1 MCLQGRQ
8 VTAKRIFWAAL
19 EAADPR
25 RAVLRHQHTL
35 SDLLRKE
42 DYRTLCVAGF
52 GKAACAMAAAVEELL
67 CDRIGRG
74 VVITPRGYCRDTH
87 QLQKM
92 QLYEGG
98 HPVPDENG
106 LAGTAEI
113 VQLLK
118 DGDEHTL
125 VICLISGGG
134 SALLVAPHEGISL
147 SEKKQVTRLLLHA
160 GAAINELNT
169 VRKHL
174 SRVKGGR
181 LAEIARPARMVSL
194 IISDVVGDHLDIIAS
209 GPTAPDESAF
219 TDALQVMEKY
229 RLAATVPVSVMH
241 FLARGAQGLIP
252 ETPKKGDAMFNR
264 VDNIIIASNKT
275 ALEAARAEAA
285 HLGYPAEIIT
295 AELTGEAREAGRRLA
310 QRARGMKRPVCLIS
324 GGETTVTVAGG
335 GTGGRNLE
343 LALAFAQEIRDAP
356 GITLLSAGT
365 DGKDGSADA
374 AGALVDGETMARA
387 RATGLDP
394 EAYLAEN
401 DSYNFFRQVGG
412 LLVTGPTGTNVMDI
426 QVIIVDRAEEAG
438 T

>member
-1 MCLQGRQ
+1 MHAQVRQ
-8 VTAKRIFWAAL
+8 ETAKRIFRAAL

-25 RAVLRHQHTL
+25 QAVKRHGKTL
-35 SDLLRKE
+35 SEILKQE
-42 DYRTLCVAGF
+42 DYRIVRVAGF
-52 GKAACAMAAAVEELL
+52 GKAACNMAAALEELL
-67 CDRIGRG
+67 CDRIDRG
-74 VVITPRGYCRDTH
+74 IVITPRGYRPEAHT
-87 QLQKM
+87 LQKIR
-92 QLYEGG
+92 LYQGG

-113 VQLLK
+113 IRLLK
-118 DGDEHTL
+118 GSDERTL

-134 SALLVAPHEGISL
+134 SALLVAPHEGITL
-147 SEKKQVTRLLLHA
+147 TDKKQVTRLLLHA
-160 GAAINELNT
+160 GAAIDELNT

-209 GPTAPDESAF
+209 GPTAPDNSTF
-219 TDALQVMEKY
+219 HDALQVIDKY
-229 RLAATVPVSVMH
+229 GLAPVVPAAVIDV
-241 FLARGAQGLIP
+241 LTRGAQGLIP
-252 ETPKKGDAMFNR
+252 ETSKKGDAIFNR

-275 ALEAARAEAA
+275 ALEAARVEAA
-285 HLGYPAEIIT
+285 QLGYPAEIIT
-295 AELTGEAREAGRRLA
+295 GELTGEAREAGKRLA

-324 GGETTVTVAGG
+324 GGETTVTVTGG

-343 LALAFAQEIRDAP
+343 LALAFAQEIQDVP

-387 RATGLDP
+387 RAKGLDP
-394 EAYLAEN
+394 DAYLAEN
-401 DSYNFFRQVGG
+401 DSYNFFKQVGG
-412 LLVTGPTGTNVMDI
+412 LLITGPTGTNVMDVQI
-426 QVIIVDRAEEAG
+426 IIVDC
-438 T
+438 

>member
-1 MCLQGRQ
+1 MHAHVRRE
-8 VTAKRIFWAAL
+8 TAKRIFRAAL
-19 EAADPR
+19 ESVDSR
-25 RAVLRHQHTL
+25 RVVKRHGETL
-35 SDLLRKE
+35 SEILKQE
-42 DYRTLCVAGF
+42 DCRTVRVAGF
-52 GKAACAMAAAVEELL
+52 GKAACNMAAALEELW
-67 CDRIGRG
+67 CDRIDRG
-74 VVITPRGYCRDTH
+74 MVMTPRGYCPEAHT
-87 QLQKM
+87 LQKIR
-92 QLYEGG
+92 LYEGG

-113 VQLLK
+113 IQLLK
-118 DGDEHTL
+118 GSDERAL

-134 SALLVAPHEGISL
+134 SALLVAPYEGITL
-147 SEKKQVTRLLLHA
+147 TDKKQVTRLLLNA
-160 GAAINELNT
+160 GAAIDELNT

-194 IISDVVGDHLDIIAS
+194 IISDVVGDHPDIIAS
-209 GPTAPDESAF
+209 GPTAPDESTF
-219 TDALQVMEKY
+219 TDALQVIEKY
-229 RLAATVPVSVMH
+229 RLVATVPASVIR
-241 FLARGAQGLIP
+241 FLTRGAQGLIP

-285 HLGYPAEIIT
+285 QLGYPAEIIT
-295 AELTGEAREAGRRLA
+295 AELTGEARDAGRRLA
-310 QRARGMKRPVCLIS
+310 QRALGMRRPACLIS
-324 GGETTVTVAGG
+324 GGETIVTVTGG

-343 LALAFAQEIRDAP
+343 LALAFAQEIQDAP

-387 RATGLDP
+387 RAKGLDP
-394 EAYLAEN
+394 AAYLAEN

-412 LLVTGPTGTNVMDI
+412 LLITGPTGTNVMDVQI
-426 QVIIVDRAEEAG
+426 IIVDC
-438 T
+438 